1 MSFVCTTIL
10 GNGCDVNI
18 SACIKREYT
27 KMKCYE
33 IIEKL
38 EKLSPVSFAE
48 SWDNIGLLAGRRDKE
63 VKTIYIALDATD
75 DVIEEAVRLKADLL
89 LTHHPLIFKKLD
101 RVNTDDFIGRRVFR
115 LIQNDICY
123 YAMHTNFDVMGM
135 ADAAA
140 DEIHLQNSRVLN
152 VTYED
157 DISKEG
163 CGRIGKLTNKMSLGE
178 CAEKVKQAYKVP
190 NVRVFGDLA
199 DIIEV
204 AAVMPGS
211 GGSFI
216 KDALQAGADVMITG
230 DINHHEGIDA
240 VAQGLNI
247 IDAGHYGIEKLFIP
261 YMKEFLQR
269 ELSGIVIHQA
279 EIKEPFKVV

>member
-1 MSFVCTTIL
+1 
-10 GNGCDVNI
+10 
-18 SACIKREYT
+18 
-27 KMKCYE
+27 MKCYE

-38 EKLSPVSFAE
+38 ETLSPVSYAE
-48 SWDNIGLLAGRRDKE
+48 AWDNIGLLAGRRDKE
-63 VKTIYIALDATD
+63 VNTIYIALDATD

-89 LTHHPLIFKKLD
+89 LTHHPLIFKKMS

-140 DEIHLQNSRVLN
+140 DELRLQNCQVLN

-157 DISKEG
+157 EISKEG
-163 CGRIGKLTNKMSLGE
+163 CGRFGSFAKKISLAE
-178 CAEKVKQAYKVP
+178 CAELVKRTYQVP
-190 NVRVFGDLA
+190 NVRVFGNLTDMVE
-199 DIIEV
+199 I

-211 GGSFI
+211 GGSYI
-216 KDALQAGADVMITG
+216 QDALRAGADVMITG
-230 DINHHEGIDA
+230 DIDHHEGIDA
-240 VAQGLNI
+240 IAQGLNI

-261 YMKEFLQR
+261 YMKEFLHR
-269 ELSGIVIHQA
+269 EFPNIQLYQA
-279 EIKEPFKVV
+279 EQKEPFVVV

>member
-1 MSFVCTTIL
+1 
-10 GNGCDVNI
+10 
-18 SACIKREYT
+18 
-27 KMKCYE
+27 MKCYE

-38 EKLSPVSFAE
+38 ETLSPVSYAE
-48 SWDNIGLLAGRRDKE
+48 AWDNIGLLAGRRDKE
-63 VKTIYIALDATD
+63 VNTIYIALDATD

-89 LTHHPLIFKKLD
+89 LTHHPLIFKKMS

-140 DEIHLQNSRVLN
+140 DELRLQNCQVLN

-157 DISKEG
+157 EISKEG
-163 CGRIGKLTNKMSLGE
+163 CGRFGSFAKKISLAE
-178 CAEKVKQAYKVP
+178 CAELVKRTYQVP
-190 NVRVFGDLA
+190 NVRVFGNLTDMVE
-199 DIIEV
+199 I

-211 GGSFI
+211 GGSYI
-216 KDALQAGADVMITG
+216 QDALRAGADVMITG
-230 DINHHEGIDA
+230 DIDHHEGIDA
-240 VAQGLNI
+240 IAQGLNI

-261 YMKEFLQR
+261 YMKEFLHR
-269 ELSGIVIHQA
+269 ELPNIQLYQA
-279 EIKEPFKVV
+279 EQKEPFVVV

>member
-1 MSFVCTTIL
+1 M
-10 GNGCDVNI
+10 
-18 SACIKREYT
+18 
-27 KMKCYE
+27 
-33 IIEKL
+33 
-38 EKLSPVSFAE
+38 
-48 SWDNIGLLAGRRDKE
+48 
-63 VKTIYIALDATD
+63 
-75 DVIEEAVRLKADLL
+75 
-89 LTHHPLIFKKLD
+89 
-101 RVNTDDFIGRRVFR
+101 
-115 LIQNDICY
+115 
-123 YAMHTNFDVMGM
+123 
-135 ADAAA
+135 
-140 DEIHLQNSRVLN
+140 
-152 VTYED
+152 
-157 DISKEG
+157 
-163 CGRIGKLTNKMSLGE
+163 
-178 CAEKVKQAYKVP
+178 
-190 NVRVFGDLA
+190 A